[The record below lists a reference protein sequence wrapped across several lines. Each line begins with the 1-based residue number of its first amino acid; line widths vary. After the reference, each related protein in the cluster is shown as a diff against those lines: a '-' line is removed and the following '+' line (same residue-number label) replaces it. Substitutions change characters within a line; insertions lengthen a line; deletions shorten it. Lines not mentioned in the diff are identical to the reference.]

1 MVALMNTEN
10 PNDPNQVAAAESDDL
25 DRRIAELHQQGIL
38 IGGEGPRESLRAI
51 AYIPGAL
58 KRLLERRDRS

>member
-1 MVALMNTEN
+1 MSTEN
-10 PNDPNQVAAAESDDL
+10 ANDRKETAVEERDDL
-25 DRRIAELHQQGIL
+25 DRRIAELHEQGIL

-58 KRLLERRDRS
+58 KRLLERRDRG